1 MIDEVLMAEVREQLM
16 FVHDGDEETVHEILM
31 DLKSEGMFD
40 IPLDEQTAYPDDELG
55 TMPLW

>member
-1 MIDEVLMAEVREQLM
+1 MMDEVLMAEVRDQLM
-16 FVHDGDEETVHEILM
+16 DVHGDEETVHEILM

-40 IPLDEQTAYPDDELG
+40 IPLDEYTAYPDDELG

>member
-1 MIDEVLMAEVREQLM
+1 MIDEVLMAEVKDQLM
-16 FVHDGDEETVHEILM
+16 FVHGDDEELVQEILS

-40 IPLDEQTAYPDDELG
+40 IPLGESQYPDDELG

>member
-1 MIDEVLMAEVREQLM
+1 MIDEVLMAEVRDQLM
-16 FVHDGDEETVHEILM
+16 FVNNDDEELVDEILS

-40 IPLDEQTAYPDDELG
+40 IPLGFDTYPDDELG

>member
-1 MIDEVLMAEVREQLM
+1 VIDEVMMAEVRDQLM
-16 FVHDGDEETVHEILM
+16 DVHDDEETVHEILM

-40 IPLDEQTAYPDDELG
+40 IPLEWDEMPDDELG

>member
-1 MIDEVLMAEVREQLM
+1 MDDVLMAEVRDQLM
-16 FVHDGDEETVHEILM
+16 DANGGDEELVHEILM

-40 IPLDEQTAYPDDELG
+40 LPYDEFEFPEDELG

>member
-1 MIDEVLMAEVREQLM
+1 MMDEVLMAEVRDQLM
-16 FVHDGDEETVHEILM
+16 DVHGDEELVHEIVS

-40 IPLDEQTAYPDDELG
+40 IPLDEDIAYPDDELG